1 MKEESCKIITDYGK
15 IGEKK
20 NRRGE
25 MCAVKLA
32 KVCWFEK
39 AETYDIRA
47 WGPEGPDKGI
57 SLSKGML
64 KNLRDILDNMDL

>member
-1 MKEESCKIITDYGK
+1 MEKNNCRIITDYGK

-25 MCAVKLA
+25 MCDVKLA
-32 KVCWFEK
+32 KVSWFEK
-39 AETYDIRA
+39 VETYDIRA

-57 SLSKGML
+57 SLSRGQIK
-64 KNLRDILDNMDL
+64 KLREILDGMEL